1 MANVVCPKGH
11 HYNPDD
17 NPTCPYCEREAA
29 GQGDYD
35 WSEVDVSGT
44 TEYMSRSRGYI
55 GSTEVIGNRGFGG
68 SGGTEVL
75 GNRGF
80 GSSGGTEVLGNR
92 GFGSSGGGTEVTD
105 GNTRGPWGKQPDP
118 NMTTPAWDKKEYQHQ
133 PVVGWL
139 VCIEGPDKGKDF
151 SLHGA
156 KSSIG
161 RKKDSSICLEDPKI
175 SRDGYPALI
184 VYDDRKSHKF
194 YLASG
199 DANSRNNVEL
209 DGNMLLGQSVIN
221 PYDEIRIEDTVLV
234 FVPFCGED
242 FYWEDKNDEQM
253 R

>member
-1 MANVVCPKGH
+1 MRIVECPKGH
-11 HYNPDD
+11 KYNIDD
-17 NPTCPYCEREAA
+17 NPTCPYCERES
-29 GQGDYD
+29 GSQGSYD
-35 WSEVDVSGT
+35 WSEVDMSGG
-44 TEYMSRSRGYI
+44 TEVIGRNRGGYS
-55 GSTEVIGNRGFGG
+55 GGTEVIGNRGY
-68 SGGTEVL
+68 SGGTEVI
-75 GNRGF
+75 GG
-80 GSSGGTEVLGNR
+80 GDTAGGTEVISRVN
-92 GFGSSGGGTEVTD
+92 
-105 GNTRGPWGKQPDP
+105 PWDDRKPPRDE
-118 NMTTPAWDKKEYQHQ
+118 NITTPAWDQKEYQHQ

-161 RKKDSSICLEDPKI
+161 RREGSSIRLEDPKI

-199 DANSRNNVEL
+199 DASARNNVEL

-242 FYWEDKNDEQM
+242 FYWEDKNNDQM
-253 R
+253 RY

>member
-1 MANVVCPKGH
+1 MRIVECPKGH
-11 HYNPDD
+11 KYNSDD
-17 NPTCPYCEREAA
+17 NPTCPYCEAESRR
-29 GQGDYD
+29 QSSYD
-35 WSEVDVSGT
+35 WSEVDMSGG
-44 TEYMSRSRGYI
+44 TEVIGSRNRGYS
-55 GSTEVIGNRGFGG
+55 GGTEVIGNRGGY
-68 SGGTEVL
+68 SGGTEVI
-75 GNRGF
+75 
-80 GSSGGTEVLGNR
+80 GSRDTNGGTEVIGQTRSPWDNR
-92 GFGSSGGGTEVTD
+92 KT
-105 GNTRGPWGKQPDP
+105 QPDE
-118 NMTTPAWDKKEYQHQ
+118 NVTTPAWDQKEYQHQ

-139 VCIEGPDKGKDF
+139 VCIEGPDKGRDF

-161 RKKDSSICLEDPKI
+161 RREGSSIRLEDPKI

-199 DANSRNNVEL
+199 DASARNNVEL

-242 FYWEDKNDEQM
+242 FYWEDKNNDQM
-253 R
+253 RY